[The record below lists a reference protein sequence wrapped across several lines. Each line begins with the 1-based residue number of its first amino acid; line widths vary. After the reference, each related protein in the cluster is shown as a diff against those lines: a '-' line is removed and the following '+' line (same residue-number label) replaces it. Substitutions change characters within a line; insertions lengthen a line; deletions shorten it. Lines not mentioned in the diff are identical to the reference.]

1 MQFSPK
7 SEKEIRSALVW
18 PAGEYAFDI
27 LERAMLG
34 GHEIATC
41 ETRSESGK
49 DMIQLVVRVSSKD
62 QTRVVIDYL
71 IPEVAGKLRH
81 ACDACGL
88 MAEYQAGE
96 LHAED
101 FIGRTG
107 KLRLRIERAKGGY
120 TDRNTVADYVRG
132 SNVGA

>member
-34 GHEIATC
+34 GRETATC

-49 DMIQLVVRVSSKD
+49 DMIQLVVRVTNGD

-71 IPEVAGKLRH
+71 MPDIAGKLRH

-88 MAEYQAGE
+88 MARYQAGE
-96 LHAED
+96 LHAGD
-101 FIGRTG
+101 FIGRAG
-107 KLRLRIERAKGGY
+107 RLRLRIERARGGY
-120 TDRNTVADYVRG
+120 TDRNIVADYVPG
-132 SNVGA
+132 SNAAA